1 MIVPLFG
8 LVPQSQRF
16 FELFEED
23 AKNLLAGAK
32 LLREMMDTYA
42 QAPRL
47 VKKLESL
54 EHEGDRISHDLFAE
68 LNKTFVTPLDREDIH
83 ALASAMDSVMDQI
96 EAAGDTMVMY
106 GVEAPTEQSKLLAD
120 IIVDSAEQV
129 YQAVAVLRARRNL
142 REILVNCVE
151 INRLENEA
159 DEVRRK
165 VLGDLFR
172 EETDVIKLIKWRE
185 IYELLER
192 ATDGC
197 EDVADTLQT
206 IVLKN
211 A

>member
-1 MIVPLFG
+1 MARLG
-8 LVPQSQRF
+8 LVPQSQKF

-32 LLREMMDTYA
+32 LLRELMDRYE

-54 EHEGDRISHDLFAE
+54 EHEGDRITHDLFAE

-83 ALASAMDSVMDQI
+83 ALAAAMDTVLDQMD
-96 EAAGDTMVMY
+96 AAADTMVLY
-106 GVEAPTEQSKLLAD
+106 GVEQPTDQAKLLAD

-129 YQAVAVLRARRNL
+129 YQAIAVLRSRRNI
-142 REILVNCVE
+142 REMLVHCVE

-159 DEVRRK
+159 DEVRRQ
-165 VLGDLFR
+165 VLAALFR
-172 EETDVIKLIKWRE
+172 EESDVIKIIKWKE
-185 IYELLER
+185 IYELLEK

-197 EDVADTLQT
+197 EDVADVLQT

>member
-1 MIVPLFG
+1 MARLG
-8 LVPQSQRF
+8 LMPQSQRF

-32 LLREMMDTYA
+32 LLRELMDRYD

-54 EHEGDRISHDLFAE
+54 EHEGDRITHDLFAE

-83 ALASAMDSVMDQI
+83 TLASAMDTVLDQI
-96 EAAGDTMVMY
+96 ESAGDTMILY
-106 GVEAPTEQSKLLAD
+106 GVQGPTEQAKLLAD
-120 IIVDSAEQV
+120 IIVDSAEQIH
-129 YQAVAVLRARRNL
+129 QAVAVLRSRRNI
-142 REILVNCVE
+142 REMLVNCVE

-159 DEVRRK
+159 DEVRRQ
-165 VLGDLFR
+165 VLAALFR
-172 EETDVIKLIKWRE
+172 EEPDVIKIIKWKE

-192 ATDGC
+192 ATDSC
-197 EDVADTLQT
+197 EDVADVLQT

-211 A
+211 G

>member
-1 MIVPLFG
+1 LKFG
-8 LVPQSQRF
+8 LVPHSQRF

-23 AKNLLAGAK
+23 AKNVLAGAK
-32 LLREMMDTYA
+32 LLRELMDRYD

-47 VKKLESL
+47 VKKLEAY
-54 EHEGDRISHDLFAE
+54 EHEGDRITHDLFAE

-83 ALASAMDSVMDQI
+83 ALASAMDSVMDMV
-96 EAAGDTMVMY
+96 EAAGDTMVLY
-106 GVEAPTEQSKLLAD
+106 GVDGPTEQAKLLGD

-129 YQAVAVLRARRNL
+129 YQAISLLRSRHNL
-142 REILVNCVE
+142 RDILVHCVE

-159 DEVRRK
+159 DEVRRQ
-165 VLGDLFR
+165 VLGALFR
-172 EETDVIKLIKWRE
+172 EQTDVIKLIKWRE

-192 ATDGC
+192 TTDVC
-197 EDVADTLQT
+197 EDVADVLQT

>member
-1 MIVPLFG
+1 MKFG
-8 LVPQSQRF
+8 LVPHSQRF

-23 AKNLLAGAK
+23 AKNVLAGAK
-32 LLREMMDTYA
+32 LLRELMDRYD

-47 VKKLESL
+47 VKKLEAY
-54 EHEGDRISHDLFAE
+54 EHEGDRITHDLFAE

-83 ALASAMDSVMDQI
+83 ALASAMDSVMDMV
-96 EAAGDTMVMY
+96 EAAGDTMVLY
-106 GVEAPTEQSKLLAD
+106 GVDGPTEQAKLLGD

-129 YQAVAVLRARRNL
+129 YQAISLLRSRHNL
-142 REILVNCVE
+142 RDILVHCVE

-159 DEVRRK
+159 DEVRRQ
-165 VLGDLFR
+165 VLGALFR
-172 EETDVIKLIKWRE
+172 EQTDVIKLIKWRE

-192 ATDGC
+192 TTDVC
-197 EDVADTLQT
+197 EDVADVLQT